1 MQVDVGFSLD
11 CVAIPA
17 TSILPSRKVPDI
29 LHVSKKVSQ
38 IRSSIEE
45 IGLIEPLSVTH
56 LIKQTGKHMLLDGH
70 IRFQVLQGLGLT
82 EMPCLI
88 AKDDEGYTYN
98 NRVNRLS
105 SIQEHVM
112 IRRAIERGVS
122 PDRLAKALNVDTSY
136 VKKKAKL
143 LDGIC
148 AEAQELLKDRMFS
161 VNLSCFLRQ
170 MKPTRQVECV
180 ELMLAANNVTASY
193 AEAMLLATPPSEL
206 ADGKKKAPRIASGV
220 TQEQMAKMEREMATV
235 QGKYKAVEQSYG
247 QDVLNLVVAR
257 AYLVRLLGNSAV
269 VRYLKKR
276 QPDLLVEFEAI
287 AKTASLDM

>member
-1 MQVDVGFSLD
+1 MTQVDVGFSLD
-11 CVAIPA
+11 CVSLPA
-17 TSILPSRKVPDI
+17 ASILPSRK
-29 LHVSKKVSQ
+29 LGEALQLSKKVQQ

-56 LIKQTGKHMLLDGH
+56 EIERTGKHMLLDGH
-70 IRFQVLQGLGLT
+70 IRFYVLETMGVT
-82 EMPCLI
+82 EMPCIL

-105 SIQEHVM
+105 TIQEHMM
-112 IRRAIERGVS
+112 IRRAIDRGVS
-122 PDRLAKALNVDTSY
+122 ADRLAKALNLDISHVN
-136 VKKKAKL
+136 KKAKL

-148 AEAQELLKDRMFS
+148 AESQDLLKDRVFS
-161 VNLSCFLRQ
+161 VEISRFLRQ

-180 ELMLAANNVTASY
+180 ELMLAANNLTASY
-193 AEAMLLATPPSEL
+193 AEAMLIATPPDQLVE
-206 ADGKKKAPRIASGV
+206 AKKPPRSSTGV
-220 TQEQMAKMEREMATV
+220 TQEQMARMEREMASV

-269 VRYLKKR
+269 VRYLKHR
-276 QPDLLVEFEAI
+276 QPDFLTEFEAI
-287 AKTASLDM
+287 VKTASLDP

>member
-1 MQVDVGFSLD
+1 MMQVDVGFSLD
-11 CVAIPA
+11 CVSLPA
-17 TSILPSRKVPDI
+17 TSILPSKRVGDTVY
-29 LHVSKKVSQ
+29 LSKKVSQ

-45 IGLIEPLSVTH
+45 IGLIEPLSVTEE
-56 LIKQTGKHMLLDGH
+56 IKRTGKHMLLDGH
-70 IRFQVLQGLGLT
+70 IRFHVLESMGVT

-88 AKDDEGYTYN
+88 AKDDESYTYN

-105 SIQEHVM
+105 SIQEHKM
-112 IRRAIERGVS
+112 IRRAIDRGVS
-122 PDRLAKALNVDTSY
+122 PDRLAKALNMDTTY
-136 VKKKAKL
+136 VNRKAKL

-148 AEAQELLKDRMFS
+148 NESQELLKDRVFS
-161 VNLSCFLRQ
+161 VELSRFLRQ

-180 ELMLAANNVTASY
+180 ELMLAANNLTASY
-193 AEAMLLATPPSEL
+193 AEAMLLATPPDQL
-206 ADGKKKAPRIASGV
+206 LDGKKPPRGSTGV

-269 VRYLKKR
+269 VRYLKQR
-276 QPDLLVEFEAI
+276 QPDFLVEFEAI
-287 AKTASLDM
+287 VKSASLDT